1 MRNLLA
7 IFHIIIIPIIIYLL
21 SKHSPQLVFAAIII
35 LFLSAII
42 SFMEWLYVKTKR
54 DKQSFLKPFADKFQV
69 LSLLL
74 YLTILGK
81 FSWWILLLFLVRDI
95 AVGMIRFRSAKDN
108 ISIRGR
114 WYGKISTISELG
126 VIFSVLILD
135 FLRYEPLQL
144 FGNLILM
151 AQLLLIIVA
160 IVISLISIAHYL
172 SVYSRKI
179 RHLRIVGRIL
189 KLERL
194 LILVNPKS
202 GGFTNPYRR
211 RLLRIFARRRKA
223 EMIVLPNSKNIYSG
237 LKHKINSYG
246 QIIIAGG
253 DGSFES
259 ALNNRCFK
267 NKSLGFFPLG
277 AGNSYYSYFYRGK
290 RFEYLRSRFKFK
302 ELLLDVLELK
312 FNGRKIQTTFLSL
325 GIDAEVIKQIKQV
338 KNHNFADYFQAG
350 ARVAFGPKQTYP
362 ITCDVDN
369 RKYHWENCFNLIISK
384 IPFIGYGLRSTIGE
398 IQPNDGLILGLAQ
411 VNTHSS
417 FFNKGL
423 RLWAMLL
430 TQLGLNKAPL
440 VSLKGKQFQVTCERE
455 FALQAGGEFLGYA
468 KEFTVRVKRRQ
479 KVLVI

>member
-1 MRNLLA
+1 MYKCIIW
-7 IFHIIIIPIIIYLL
+7 IFILNIVIIIPFGFIGLFAVY
-21 SKHSPQLVFAAIII
+21 PQ
-35 LFLSAII
+35 
-42 SFMEWLYVKTKR
+42 EGR
-54 DKQSFLKPFADKFQV
+54 FQIGA
-69 LSLLL
+69 L
-74 YLTILGK
+74 
-81 FSWWILLLFLVRDI
+81 
-95 AVGMIRFRSAKDN
+95 
-108 ISIRGR
+108 
-114 WYGKISTISELG
+114 

-338 KNHNFADYFQAG
+338 KNHNFDATVIRAI
-350 ARVAFGPKQTYP
+350 YP
-362 ITCDVDN
+362 IIHFTFLWLATN
-369 RKYHWENCFNLIISK
+369 NTLIFISSKCSLWLAFCILFDSSKKKAISK
-384 IPFIGYGLRSTIGE
+384 ETSTPGIDRNMGRR
-398 IQPNDGLILGLAQ
+398 GLILY
-411 VNTHSS
+411 
-417 FFNKGL
+417 K
-423 RLWAMLL
+423 
-430 TQLGLNKAPL
+430 
-440 VSLKGKQFQVTCERE
+440 
-455 FALQAGGEFLGYA
+455 
-468 KEFTVRVKRRQ
+468 
-479 KVLVI
+479 